1 MSEVTEVRVSYS
13 RTVNLGN
20 YESERLEV
28 GLEATVGA
36 DEDSGFVT
44 DDLILRAR
52 GIVARW
58 LVRFRDERRRP
69 GFLDPATELPLGEM
83 EEDEP

>member
-1 MSEVTEVRVSYS
+1 MSDIREIRVEYG

-20 YESERLEV
+20 HESERLQV
-28 GLEATVGA
+28 GLEATVGQ

-44 DDLILRAR
+44 DDLVLRAR

-69 GFLDPATELPLGEM
+69 GFLNPVDELPL